1 MRISEFVLGFK
12 ALSTRIRFD
21 LKTQLFLYGYGF
33 RPHESDENHQWK
45 RNFSKTLTWVELY
58 ENTVLVCTCGQ
69 SKTELFE
76 NAEDTLS
83 VPKGWWTGAS
93 LSCLLSLGLF
103 LTSNCLFSSKFS
115 FVNSSSWLL
124 QKVTEHYQVSFATG
138 VKRRKVGSPFS
149 LTLFLPWI
157 WHFKLFLRLW
167 RTSQL
172 YKPTP
177 KKFKGGANLLF
188 RGLIIANTYASS
200 MRSRVSFRFQI
211 DLSYRRIF
219 VYTFCLIN
227 IYFWLCDDAKKI
239 KKRWILKGHNSFS
252 YLWKFEPNTPDGFG
266 EMLLS
271 KLQTDFTENHGS
283 LTFLPHSNFAVFYGW
298 YFLQYCLQIKS

>member
-1 MRISEFVLGFK
+1 M
-12 ALSTRIRFD
+12 
-21 LKTQLFLYGYGF
+21 
-33 RPHESDENHQWK
+33 
-45 RNFSKTLTWVELY
+45 
-58 ENTVLVCTCGQ
+58 
-69 SKTELFE
+69 KTELFE
-76 NAEDTLS
+76 NAHLSGTLWKHCFS
-83 VPKGWWTGAS
+83 VYVWTEQNGTFRKRWRHTISSKRWWTGAS

-124 QKVTEHYQVSFATG
+124 QKVTDHYQVSFATG

-188 RGLIIANTYASS
+188 RGLQSRTSSLRPLLRMLAWRDGQGERRRWLRGCRGLIIANTYASS
-200 MRSRVSFRFQI
+200 MRSRVVFVFKSI
-211 DLSYRRIF
+211 YR
-219 VYTFCLIN
+219 T
-227 IYFWLCDDAKKI
+227 
-239 KKRWILKGHNSFS
+239 
-252 YLWKFEPNTPDGFG
+252 G
-266 EMLLS
+266 EFL
-271 KLQTDFTENHGS
+271 FTLFAS
-283 LTFLPHSNFAVFYGW
+283 LTYTSDYVMTLRKYK
-298 YFLQYCLQIKS
+298 KSWISERA

>member
-1 MRISEFVLGFK
+1 MRREFVLGFK
-12 ALSTRIRFD
+12 APVHTNPFWFENATFSLWIRLPSTRIR
-21 LKTQLFLYGYGF
+21 
-33 RPHESDENHQWK
+33 WK
-45 RNFSKTLTWVELY
+45 PSM
-58 ENTVLVCTCGQ
+58 
-69 SKTELFE
+69 KTELFE
-76 NAEDTLS
+76 NAHLSGTLWKHCFS
-83 VPKGWWTGAS
+83 VYVWTEQNGTFRKRWRHTISFKRWWTGAS

-239 KKRWILKGHNSFS
+239 KKSWILKGHNSFS

-298 YFLQYCLQIKS
+298 YFLQYCL

>member
-1 MRISEFVLGFK
+1 M
-12 ALSTRIRFD
+12 
-21 LKTQLFLYGYGF
+21 
-33 RPHESDENHQWK
+33 
-45 RNFSKTLTWVELY
+45 
-58 ENTVLVCTCGQ
+58 
-69 SKTELFE
+69 KTELFE
-76 NAEDTLS
+76 NAHLSGTLWKHCFS
-83 VPKGWWTGAS
+83 VYVWTEQNGTFRKRWRHTISSKRWWTGAS

-239 KKRWILKGHNSFS
+239 KKLNIER
-252 YLWKFEPNTPDGFG
+252 
-266 EMLLS
+266 
-271 KLQTDFTENHGS
+271 
-283 LTFLPHSNFAVFYGW
+283 A
-298 YFLQYCLQIKS
+298 